1 MHGNWRPWSRLLYPK
16 GEIAMVVQQAKSLS
30 LKKTFLITKTHLIRR
45 FFVVVVGILV
55 GSWYLFSGNG
65 SGSW

>member
-30 LKKTFLITKTHLIRR
+30 LKKTFLITKTHLI
-45 FFVVVVGILV
+45 VVVGILV